1 MTSVGSCSWSKSF
14 HIVIEAAAKPS
25 TITRGSIVDG
35 KNSRKRTPDDQAS
48 LIHTNVNR
56 WDTIMKK
63 LLRFPA
69 LYQAY
74 QNVGGFFGARV
85 KLIAEYLPLKAGDRV
100 IDIGCGPG
108 YIVERLPRGIIYT
121 GFDVDRSYID
131 HARKKF
137 SDLGTFHCR
146 LFDEAVAKEFA
157 GADYVTM
164 IGVMHH
170 IADDTLRELLRNIRT
185 VLRPGAT
192 LFVLE
197 PCYRPGQRAFAKW
210 LLDNDRGDYIRNE
223 EGYRAILSD
232 TFEKVGMIIREDYA
246 RVPYTYVVGLATKRG
261 S

>member
-1 MTSVGSCSWSKSF
+1 
-14 HIVIEAAAKPS
+14 
-25 TITRGSIVDG
+25 
-35 KNSRKRTPDDQAS
+35 
-48 LIHTNVNR
+48 
-56 WDTIMKK
+56 MKE
-63 LLRFPA
+63 LFRFPA

-85 KLIAEYLPLKAGDRV
+85 KSMAEYLPLKAGDRV

-108 YIVERLPRGIIYT
+108 YIVRRLPRGIIYT
-121 GFDVDRSYID
+121 GFDIDQSCID

-137 SDLGTFHCR
+137 SDLGTFQCR

-157 GADYVTM
+157 GIDYVTM
-164 IGVMHH
+164 NGVMHH
-170 IADDTLRELLRNIRT
+170 IADETLRELLRNVRT

-197 PCYRPGQRAFAKW
+197 PCYRPGQHAFAKW

-223 EGYRAILSD
+223 EGYHTILSNA
-232 TFEKVGMIIREDYA
+232 FERVRMIIREDFA
-246 RVPYTYVVGLATKRG
+246 RVPYTFVVGLATKTG